1 MIGALVYKLRA
12 ENETS
17 LPFVNGRLMH
27 AAFFKILNDFS
38 PTFGTFIHNEWNIK
52 PFTVSFLEPA
62 GKILSFG
69 DRWAVQRDDKFL
81 WRVTGLNEKILQAA
95 LNVPIGEKIRAGGLT
110 LRLEKIICDGNIR
123 ADTGVVE
130 VEDFISGVKIFRN
143 VDEISFDFVSP
154 VSFRIDDFDAPYPRA
169 DLIFPSLADKWTQA
183 QMPAAADKKIIR
195 ELAEKIR
202 LTQWSGESK
211 KFYLSKDRGT
221 LAFRGKFSYSLESL
235 SGDVQK
241 VFLLLAKFGE
251 FAGVGRLTGQG
262 FGQTRVSFT
271 EFAPRKI

>member
-52 PFTVSFLEPA
+52 PFTVSFLEPT
-62 GKILSFG
+62 GNILSFG
-69 DRWAVQRDDKFL
+69 DRWAVHRGDKFL

-95 LNVPIGEKIRAGGLT
+95 LNFPVDEKIRAGSLS
-110 LRLEKIICDGNIR
+110 LRLEKIICDKKIR

-130 VEDFISGVKIFRN
+130 VEDFISGVKIFHRVN
-143 VDEISFDFVSP
+143 EISFNFVSP

-169 DLIFPSLADKWTQA
+169 ELIFSSLADKWTQA
-183 QMPAAADKKIIR
+183 QMPVAADKKIIR
-195 ELAEKIR
+195 EFAENVR
-202 LTQWSGESK
+202 LTQWRGESQ
-211 KFYLSKDRGT
+211 KFFLSQNRGT
-221 LAFRGKFSYSLESL
+221 LAFSGNFSYSLENL

-262 FGQTRVSFT
+262 FGQTLISFT
-271 EFAPRKI
+271 AR

>member
-17 LPFVNGRLMH
+17 LPIVNGRLMH

-38 PTFGTFIHNEWNIK
+38 PKFGTFIHNEWNIK

-62 GKILSFG
+62 GKILPFG
-69 DRWAVQRDDKFL
+69 DRWAVQRDDKFF

-95 LNVPIGEKIRAGGLT
+95 LNIPVGEKIRAGGLT
-110 LRLEKIICDGNIR
+110 LRLEKIICDGNVR

-130 VEDFISGVKIFRN
+130 VEDLISGVKIFQS

-202 LTQWSGESK
+202 LTQWSGECK
-211 KFYLSKDRGT
+211 KFYLSKNRGT

-262 FGQTRVSFT
+262 FGQTRVSF
-271 EFAPRKI
+271 AAR